1 MMSQDFLATVLPS
14 AGNFC
19 AVELST
25 AKKEHVFTKTV
36 EEAYNAAMAFNDKGL
51 DAYFA
56 LATFG
61 AAKERVTKNALK
73 IKSLFLDID
82 CNGVKGDKEYASKA
96 EGAAALEAF
105 LVDTG
110 LVELGRPW
118 VVSSGGGLHVYWP
131 FIDDV
136 VIDVWKPVAES
147 LKRLCKKHGF
157 KIDHSVTADAS
168 RILRVPDTN
177 NYKKEKPRRVKIM
190 VEADPQTFDFEELAA
205 KLRENLGEEA
215 IEPPV
220 PSLNIPGTRPKAPN
234 APTAAPSANTVKLV
248 ENSVSFFRNI
258 EEATAAGS
266 GCGQLAYY
274 KEHATEDGMEPLWF
288 ALISLAKKCE
298 DGYDRAKALGDMHP
312 YDADRL
318 NSKWN
323 HTKGPTPCIKFDS
336 INPSVCD
343 KCPHLGKIT
352 NPLHFSR
359 EVKTNTD
366 AVELV
371 VSKEI
376 SEDVV
381 EQITFAKPVPPKGFG
396 YGDKGGVFAD
406 KVQEDSDGTKSTK
419 QVMVL
424 SYDLFVVDILHSE
437 NEHLVH
443 MVALRNTGPVDV
455 IFQQKAIISKDE
467 TLKALASQNIVAAF
481 GAGNDKNLFE
491 YVRACVEYASAN
503 RNPIDVPTS
512 YGWQPD
518 KSLVFANHIYYP
530 NGTRRFVP
538 MPGLANINSFCGQ
551 KGTMEEWRKVLDM
564 VIAREFW
571 DIITMGLVGP
581 ASLLMEFTGF
591 SGMTYH
597 MGSTESGTGKS
608 LAQLIA
614 ASFFAHPI
622 KYRVTQSTSAV
633 AIQQRSGMLRN
644 FAVITDEV
652 TSKSRK
658 DFEWLPEYLL
668 DKSQGKGKD
677 RMESGANKERVNTTE
692 WNNMDLLSSNTHVL
706 DYLSGARSH
715 ASQAEIL
722 RILELQLTETLIL
735 DDYEVSCIEGVKTN
749 YGVAGDKLVRWLV
762 QNRETAIGIL
772 KQSLAALKKEFS
784 STNDERYWSAG
795 NSCILA
801 MTIIL
806 GKKYADI
813 IDIPVKPIIES
824 LRKLVNKGRAALRG
838 SKRSAEDV
846 LNAYTRENYGK
857 FIVIKLVDGV
867 HQATLGGEGTVDQSL
882 TRTMIAGRVE
892 HGVTLNHIDYYIEE
906 SQLKHH
912 CSAMSFGYADLVD
925 QLSAMPHYKIT
936 FKKKNM
942 LAKTRGPE
950 MRMNV
955 ICITCPIHEQD
966 GAED

>member
-1 MMSQDFLATVLPS
+1 MMSQEFLATVLPS

-36 EEAYNAAMAFNDKGL
+36 EEAYDAAMAFNEKGL

-61 AAKERVTKNALK
+61 AAKERVAKNALK

-82 CNGVKGDKEYASKA
+82 CNGVKGDKEYATKA
-96 EGAAALEAF
+96 EGAAALDAF
-105 LVDTG
+105 LLETSLAD
-110 LVELGRPW
+110 LGNPW
-118 VVSSGGGLHVYWP
+118 IVSSGGGLHVYWP
-131 FIDDV
+131 FTEDV
-136 VIDVWKPVAES
+136 DIDVWKPVAEN

-190 VEADPQTFDFEELAA
+190 VEANPQSFDFEELAA
-205 KLRENLGEEA
+205 VLRTNLGEDA
-215 IEPPV
+215 PDLTV
-220 PSLNIPGTRPKAPN
+220 PSLSLPGTRPTAP
-234 APTAAPSANTVKLV
+234 AEKSANTVKLV

-258 EEATAAGS
+258 EEATAAGT

-274 KEHATEDGMEPLWF
+274 KDHATEDGMEPLWF

-298 DGYDRAKALGDMHP
+298 DGYERAKALGDMHP

-359 EVKTNTD
+359 EIKTNTE
-366 AVELV
+366 AAELV
-371 VSKEI
+371 LTKEI

-381 EQITFAKPVPPKGFG
+381 EQITLVKPVPPKGFS
-396 YGDKGGVFAD
+396 YGDKGGVFVS
-406 KVQEDSDGTKSTK
+406 KVVEDSDGTKAPT

-443 MVALRNTGPVDV
+443 MVAIRGLGPVDI
-455 IFQQKAIISKDE
+455 IFPQKAIISKDE
-467 TLKALASQNIVAAF
+467 TLKHLASQNIVAAF
-481 GAGNDKNLFE
+481 GSGNDKNLFE

-503 RNPIDVPTS
+503 RSTVEVPTS

-518 KSLVFANHIYYP
+518 KSLVYANHIYYP
-530 NGTRRFVP
+530 NGTKRFVP
-538 MPGLANINSFCGQ
+538 MPGLANINNFCGQ
-551 KGTMEEWRKVLDM
+551 KGTMEEWRRVIDM
-564 VIAREFW
+564 VVARKFW
-571 DIITMGLVGP
+571 DILTMGLVGP

-715 ASQAEIL
+715 SSQAEIL
-722 RILELQLTETLIL
+722 RILELKLTETLEL
-735 DDYEVSCIEGVKTN
+735 DDDEVSCIETVKTN

-762 QNRETAIGIL
+762 QNRETSIQVL
-772 KQSLAALKKEFS
+772 KQSHAALKKEFK

-801 MTIIL
+801 IAILL
-806 GKKYADI
+806 GKNYADI
-813 IDIPVKPIIES
+813 IDIPIQPIIES
-824 LRKLVNKGRAALRG
+824 LRKLVINGRTALRG

-846 LNAYTRENYGK
+846 LNAYTRDNYGK
-857 FIVIKLVDGV
+857 FIVIKLIDGV
-867 HQATLGGEGTVDQSL
+867 HQATLGGDGAVDQSL

-912 CSAMSFGYADLVD
+912 CSAMSYGYSDLID
-925 QLSAMPHYKIT
+925 HLKAMPHYKIS

-955 ICITCPIHEQD
+955 ICLSCPIHEQD
-966 GAED
+966 GTED

>member
-1 MMSQDFLATVLPS
+1 MMSQEFLATVLPS

-36 EEAYNAAMAFNDKGL
+36 EQAYDAAMAFNERGL

-61 AAKERVTKNALK
+61 EAKERVSKNAIK

-96 EGAAALEAF
+96 EGAAALDVFLSETA
-105 LVDTG
+105 LVD
-110 LVELGRPW
+110 LGTPW
-118 VVSSGGGLHVYWP
+118 IVSSGGGLHVYWP
-131 FIDDV
+131 FTEDV
-136 VIDVWKPVAES
+136 DIDVWKPVAEN
-147 LKRLCKKHGF
+147 LKRLCKKHDF

-190 VEADPQTFDFEELAA
+190 VEASPKTFDFETIAA
-205 KLRENLGEEA
+205 TLREKMNGEAYEIQKPA
-215 IEPPV
+215 SI
-220 PSLNIPGTRPKAPN
+220 SLPGTRP
-234 APTAAPSANTVKLV
+234 TALSANNVKLV

-258 EEATAAGS
+258 EQATEAGT

-312 YDADRL
+312 YDLDRL

-336 INPSVCD
+336 INPSVCGQ
-343 KCPHLGKIT
+343 CPHNGKIT
-352 NPLHFSR
+352 NPLYFSR
-359 EVKTNTD
+359 EVRTNTD
-366 AVELV
+366 SVELV
-371 VSKEI
+371 VTKEVSDEI
-376 SEDVV
+376 T
-381 EQITFAKPVPPKGFG
+381 EQIVLTKPVPPKGFS
-396 YGDKGGVFAD
+396 YGDKGGVFID
-406 KVQEDSDGTKSTK
+406 KVIEDADGTKAPK
-419 QVMVL
+419 KVMIL
-424 SYDLFVVDILHSE
+424 SYDLFVVDILRSE
-437 NEHLVH
+437 GEHLVH
-443 MVALRNTGPVDV
+443 MMAVRSNGAKDI
-455 IFQQKAIISKDE
+455 IFPQKAVISKDE
-467 TLKALASQNIVAAF
+467 TLKALASQNVVAAF

-491 YVRACVEYASAN
+491 YVRACVEYSSAN
-503 RNPIDVPTS
+503 RVPVDVPAS

-518 KSLVFANHIYYP
+518 RSFVYAGSVYYP
-530 NGTRRFVP
+530 NGTKTSVP

-551 KGTMEEWRKVLDM
+551 KGTLGDWRRMPDM
-564 VIAREFW
+564 LVARELW
-571 DIITMGLVGP
+571 DILAMGMIGP

-591 SGMTYH
+591 SGLTYH
-597 MGSTESGTGKS
+597 IGSTESGTGKT
-608 LAQLIA
+608 LAQLLA
-614 ASFFAHPI
+614 ASFFASPI

-633 AIQQRSGMLRN
+633 AIQQRSGLLRN

-692 WNNMDLLSSNTHVL
+692 WNNLDLFSSNTHVL
-706 DYLSGARSH
+706 DYLSGARKH

-722 RILELQLTETLIL
+722 RVLELKLIETLIL
-735 DDYEVSCIEGVKTN
+735 DDTEVSYIEGLKTN
-749 YGVAGDKLVRWLV
+749 YGVAGEIYIRWLV
-762 QNRETAIGIL
+762 QNREAAIDVL
-772 KQSLAALKKEFS
+772 KKAHAALKKEFA

-795 NSCILA
+795 NSCIVAATVL
-801 MTIIL
+801 L
-806 GKKYADI
+806 GSKYANV
-813 IDIPVKPIIES
+813 IDLPVQPIIET
-824 LRKLVNKGRAALRG
+824 LRKMVNNGRAALRG
-838 SKRSAEDV
+838 SKRNAEDI

-857 FIVIKLVDGV
+857 FVVVKYVNGIVEASMGVDGV
-867 HQATLGGEGTVDQSL
+867 VDQSL

-892 HGVTLNHIDYYIEE
+892 HGRTLNSIDYFIEE

-912 CSAMSFGYADLVD
+912 CSSMSFGYSDLINH
-925 QLSAMPHYKIT
+925 LTAMPHYKIS
-936 FKKKNM
+936 FAKKNM

-955 ICITCPIHEQD
+955 ICISRPEGTLDVE
-966 GAED
+966 ED

>member
-1 MMSQDFLATVLPS
+1 MMSQEFLATVLPS

-36 EEAYNAAMAFNDKGL
+36 EEAYDAAMAFNEKGL

-61 AAKERVTKNALK
+61 EAKERVAKNAIK

-96 EGAAALEAF
+96 EGAAALDAF
-105 LVDTG
+105 LADTG
-110 LVELGRPW
+110 LGALGTPW
-118 VVSSGGGLHVYWP
+118 IVSSGGGLHIYWP
-131 FIDDV
+131 FNEEVD
-136 VIDVWKPVAES
+136 IDVWKPVAEN

-190 VEADPQTFDFEELAA
+190 VKANPDSFDFDELAEI
-205 KLRENLGEEA
+205 LRSNLGEGA
-215 IEPPV
+215 QTAPV
-220 PSLNIPGTRPKAPN
+220 PSLNIPGTRPT
-234 APTAAPSANTVKLV
+234 APTEKSANTVKLV
-248 ENSVSFFRNI
+248 ENSVSFFKNI
-258 EEATAAGS
+258 EEATAAGN
-266 GCGQLAYY
+266 GCAQLAYY
-274 KEHATEDGMEPLWF
+274 KDHATEDGMEPLWF
-288 ALISLAKKCE
+288 ALISLAKKCD

-312 YDADRL
+312 YDLDRL

-336 INPSVCD
+336 INPNVCGG
-343 KCPHLGKIT
+343 CPHFGKIT

-359 EVKTNTD
+359 EIKTTTE
-366 AVELV
+366 AAEV
-371 VSKEI
+371 VSVREVG
-376 SEDVV
+376 ENVV
-381 EQITFAKPVPPKGFG
+381 EEVTFNKPVPPKGFS
-396 YGDKGGVFAD
+396 YGAKGGVFAD
-406 KVQEDSDGTKSTK
+406 KVLEDSDGTKSTK
-419 QVMVL
+419 QIMVL

-443 MVALRNTGPVDV
+443 MVALRGPGPVDV
-455 IFQQKAIISKDE
+455 IFPQKAIISKDE
-467 TLKALASQNIVAAF
+467 TLKHLASQNIVAAF

-503 RNPIDVPTS
+503 KNPVNVPTS

-518 KSLVFANHIYYP
+518 KSLVYANHIYYP
-530 NGTRRFVP
+530 NGTKRFVP

-551 KGTMEEWRKVLDM
+551 SGSLQEWRKVIDM
-564 VIAREFW
+564 VVERGFW
-571 DIITMGLVGP
+571 DILTMGLVGP

-722 RILELQLTETLIL
+722 RILELKLTQPLTLN
-735 DDYEVSCIEGVKTN
+735 DDEVACIEGVKTN
-749 YGVAGDKLVRWLV
+749 YGVAGEMLIKWLV
-762 QNRETAIGIL
+762 QNRETAIEVY
-772 KQSLAALKKEFS
+772 KQCHAALKKEFK

-801 MTIIL
+801 ISIL
-806 GKKYADI
+806 LGRNYANI
-813 IDIPVKPIIES
+813 IDIPKQPIIES
-824 LRKLVNKGRAALRG
+824 LRGLVTTGRAALRG
-838 SKRSAEDV
+838 SKRSAEDI
-846 LNAYTRENYGK
+846 LNAYTRDNYGK
-857 FIVIKLVDGV
+857 FIVIKLVNGV
-867 HQATLGGEGTVDQSL
+867 HEATLGGDGAIDQSL

-912 CSAMSFGYADLVD
+912 CSAMSYGYSDLVD
-925 QLSAMPHYKIT
+925 QLKAMPHYKIS

-955 ICITCPIHEQD
+955 ICISCPANEQD

>member
-1 MMSQDFLATVLPS
+1 MMSQDFLATVLPT

-25 AKKEHVFTKTV
+25 AKKEHVFVKTV
-36 EEAYNAAMAFNDKGL
+36 QEAYDAAIAFNERGL

-61 AAKERVTKNALK
+61 ENKERVSSNAIK

-96 EGAAALEAF
+96 EGAAALDAF
-105 LVDTG
+105 LAET
-110 LVELGRPW
+110 ELATLGTPW
-118 VVSSGGGLHVYWP
+118 IVSSGGGLHVYWP
-131 FIDDV
+131 FTEEVDIA
-136 VIDVWKPVAES
+136 VWKPVAEN
-147 LKRLCKKHGF
+147 LKRLCKKQGF

-168 RILRVPDTN
+168 RILRVPDTFN
-177 NYKKEKPRRVKIM
+177 FKKDKPRRVKIM
-190 VEADPQTFDFEELAA
+190 VEASPHTFDFETVAA
-205 KLRENLGEEA
+205 ALRDKMNGEAYE
-215 IEPPV
+215 IHQ
-220 PSLNIPGTRPKAPN
+220 PSISLPGTRPTAPV
-234 APTAAPSANTVKLV
+234 ASANNVKLV

-258 EEATAAGS
+258 EQATAEGK
-266 GCGQLAYY
+266 GCAQLAYY
-274 KEHATEDGMEPLWF
+274 KEHASEDGMEPLWF

-298 DGYDRAKALGDMHP
+298 DGYERAAALGEMHP
-312 YDADRL
+312 YDVERL

-323 HTKGPTPCIKFDS
+323 HTKGPTPCVKFDS
-336 INPSVCD
+336 INPNVCD
-343 KCPHLGKIT
+343 GCPHNGKIT
-352 NPLHFSR
+352 NPLYFSR
-359 EVKTNTD
+359 EVMTNTE

-371 VSKEI
+371 IAKEVF
-376 SEDVV
+376 EDVV
-381 EQITFAKPVPPKGFG
+381 EQITINKPVPPKGFS
-396 YGDKGGVFAD
+396 YGDRGGIFVD
-406 KVQEDSDGTKSTK
+406 KVLEESDGTKATK
-419 QVMVL
+419 KIMLL

-437 NEHLVH
+437 GEHLVH
-443 MVALRNTGPVDV
+443 MMALRSNGPADV

-491 YVRACVEYASAN
+491 YVRACVEHASAN
-503 RNPIDVPTS
+503 KTPVAVPTS
-512 YGWQPD
+512 YGWQPN
-518 KSLVFANHIYYP
+518 KSLVYANHIYYP
-530 NGTRRFVP
+530 DGKKLFVP

-551 KGTMEEWRKVLDM
+551 KGTLEEWRPVIDM
-564 VIAREFW
+564 MIARELW
-571 DIITMGLVGP
+571 DILTMGLVGP

-597 MGSTESGTGKS
+597 MGSSESGTGKS
-608 LAQLIA
+608 LAQVVA

-706 DYLSGARSH
+706 DYLSGARMHS
-715 ASQAEIL
+715 SQAEIL
-722 RILELQLTETLIL
+722 RILELQLTETLVL
-735 DDYEVSCIEGVKTN
+735 DDTEVSYIEALKTN
-749 YGVAGDKLVRWLV
+749 YGVAGEILIKWLV
-762 QNRETAIGIL
+762 QNRDEAISIL
-772 KQSLAALKKEFS
+772 NQSKSALKKEFS

-801 MTIIL
+801 IAVIL
-806 GKKYADI
+806 GKKHANI
-813 IDIPVKPIIES
+813 IDIPIRPIIES

-857 FIVIKLVDGV
+857 FVVIKSVNGV
-867 HQATLGGEGTVDQSL
+867 LEASMGTEGIIDQSL

-892 HGVTLNHIDYYIEE
+892 HGITINHIDYYIEE

-912 CSAMSFGYADLVD
+912 CSSMSYGYSDLIN
-925 QLSAMPHYKIT
+925 QLTSMPQYKIS
-936 FKKKNM
+936 FHKKNM

-950 MRMNV
+950 MRMNT
-955 ICITCPIHEQD
+955 ICISRPVNPQD
-966 GAED
+966 DEDN